1 MSVYDH
7 YVIGNKLI
15 TVPED
20 ALSKFPILKIVTTMP
35 QNMLEKIPVFK
46 IALNLSPIGKEFE
59 GAYNLLAM
67 YYLTDNY
74 EDPLWKTW
82 SDYIMLRPCSV
93 LFSLF
98 YNLNGSKKYDIYGQ
112 KTQET
117 IEIEELQKAQNEKEQ
132 KIFEEKRGPLPP
144 WWS

>member
-1 MSVYDH
+1 MSVNDP

-20 ALSKFPILKIVTTMP
+20 ALSKFPILNMLKTVH
-35 QNMLEKIPVFK
+35 QNTLEKIPVFK
-46 IALNLSPIGKEFE
+46 EAINLSPIDKAFE

-82 SDYIMLRPCSV
+82 SDYIMIRPCSV
-93 LFSLF
+93 LFTRF
-98 YNLNGSKKYDIYGQ
+98 YNSNQSKKYNIYGQ

-117 IEIEELQKAQNEKEQ
+117 IEIEELQKVQNEKEQ
-132 KIFEEKRGPLPP
+132 KIFEEKRGPLPI
-144 WWS
+144 WMA

>member
-59 GAYNLLAM
+59 GAYNL
-67 YYLTDNY
+67 
-74 EDPLWKTW
+74 
-82 SDYIMLRPCSV
+82 
-93 LFSLF
+93 
-98 YNLNGSKKYDIYGQ
+98 
-112 KTQET
+112 
-117 IEIEELQKAQNEKEQ
+117 
-132 KIFEEKRGPLPP
+132 
-144 WWS
+144 